1 MAREKLST
9 KLKNLVYLWT
19 KNKQCYLCD
28 HPSADYL
35 CSYCRA
41 YLELD
46 YCRCARC
53 SAPTT
58 SHVTRCGHCKT
69 EDHIHCT
76 QCLTPYRGLSKALL
90 LRIKF
95 YQQPHLLRIYAQEFA
110 RLLLQSEEAIPTTWY
125 CVPSSS
131 KSLFQRGFQQTNVF
145 AKLLK
150 QELIRQVTDSQQPLA
165 SLQNIRIHALQQHNR
180 QEQQHHLSRKQRRK
194 RRHTDYQVEAI
205 HASHVVLI
213 DDIIT
218 TGSTINACAEALLH
232 AGAQQVDVWA
242 LAHTP

>member
-28 HPSADYL
+28 HPSASYL
-35 CSYCRA
+35 CQYCRA

-46 YCRCARC
+46 YCHCTLC

-58 SHVTRCGHCKT
+58 DNVTRCRHCKT
-69 EDHIHCT
+69 EDHIHRIH
-76 QCLTPYRGLSKALL
+76 CLTPYRGLSKALL

-110 RLLLQSEEAIPTTWY
+110 LRLLQSNEEIPTTWY

-150 QELIRQVTDSQQPLA
+150 QELIRQAKDSDQALA
-165 SLQNIRIHALQQHNR
+165 SLHAIRIHALQQRNK
-180 QEQQHHLSRKQRRK
+180 QQQQHHLSRKQRHK
-194 RRHTDYQVEAI
+194 RRHTDYKVEAI